1 MVVSRSAWENLV
13 EVGVTDKGRKNL
25 TQPWALSTHPGCEGQ
40 HFLVYVLPGAYETE
54 IKAQPASVT
63 KDLNGLLF
71 MILLFICPVRIE

>member
-1 MVVSRSAWENLV
+1 MDPV
-13 EVGVTDKGRKNL
+13 
-25 TQPWALSTHPGCEGQ
+25 HPDCEGQ

-71 MILLFICPVRIE
+71 MILLFIFPVRIE